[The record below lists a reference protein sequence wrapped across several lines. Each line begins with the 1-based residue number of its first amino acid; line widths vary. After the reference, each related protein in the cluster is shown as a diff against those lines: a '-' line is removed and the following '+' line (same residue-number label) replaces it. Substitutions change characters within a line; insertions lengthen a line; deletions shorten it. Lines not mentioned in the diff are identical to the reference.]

1 MYIHYRVYIHLKMDW
16 GLVFVVLIII
26 LVAVFIYLRYADHA
40 SYMDLKKVYDKR
52 PIMWV
57 YIDDS
62 DVNTRF
68 WADFGARSSR
78 ALNVP
83 FLNLCYASIQKA
95 AGENYRVELISG
107 VQDAVAKLGGA
118 RHVPDRLLGYGQKK
132 MLTPLDDAYIRTA
145 ILERYGGLWVPLS
158 TIFVR
163 PLPVL
168 PADKAVFFGTNQADM
183 YSGSAGTAVPGHAV
197 FWSPA
202 PGHAVYK
209 EWADMLQLRMEEGN
223 GGSWVRGDDSL
234 DMDSILGQ
242 YKGTALEVLPS
253 AALDRKPN
261 GKTIGIED
269 WLAHGTGGELPF
281 AINKETVFIPI
292 DYHELV
298 RRRAYGW
305 FLKMSEAQIME
316 SDLVVKYLLQI
327 F

>member
-1 MYIHYRVYIHLKMDW
+1 MDW
-16 GLVFVVLIII
+16 GQIIVVLVIVLTLIM
-26 LVAVFIYLRYADHA
+26 LYMRYADYA

-52 PIMWV
+52 PILWV

-62 DVNTRF
+62 DVNSRF

-83 FLNLCYASIQKA
+83 FLNLCYATIQKA
-95 AGENYRVELISG
+95 AGENYRVEVISG
-107 VQDAVAKLGGA
+107 VEDAVSRLGGA
-118 RHVPDRLLGYGQKK
+118 GHVPERLLGFGQKK
-132 MLTPLDDAYIRTA
+132 MLTPLDEAYIRTA

-158 TIFVR
+158 TIFLR

-168 PADKAVFFGTNQADM
+168 PADRAVFFGTNQADM
-183 YSGSAGTAVPGHAV
+183 YSGAGGTAVPGHAV

-202 PGHAVYK
+202 PGHAVYT
-209 EWADMLQLRMEEGN
+209 EWADMLQRRMEEGN
-223 GGSWVRGDDSL
+223 GGSWVRGDDAL
-234 DMDSILGQ
+234 DMDTLLAK
-242 YKGTALEVLPS
+242 YKDTAITVLPGAS
-253 AALDRKPN
+253 LDRKPN

-281 AINKETVFIPI
+281 AIHKESLFMPM
-292 DYHELV
+292 DYAELI

-316 SDLVVKYLLQI
+316 SDLVVKYMLQV